1 MNISEVSDLVY
12 NRVAANLPVEIPAA
26 RFTIASGNLPNDTT
40 QIPGLILTHNP
51 GPWAI
56 TTLGGEG
63 VCRRR
68 TRTGNIFLQVRTPA
82 EYGNDTLSLDLAD
95 RIARL
100 FEGTNDGIVKYDE
113 TNVQNV
119 GRSGAWWIA
128 NCVITYQFEDI
139 Y

>member
-1 MNISEVSDLVY
+1 M
-12 NRVAANLPVEIPAA
+12 EIPAA